1 MPSSPPIAFVPRPAA
16 PGHAPKR
23 GLFGALLAMCGLDAR
38 GRAERRALRSI
49 ASRYRFRGEDPDA
62 EMAAA
67 WAHYDRRLVAEG
79 LDPAH
84 YEAPIGEAI
93 QDTYDWSFDL
103 GRYAPSAPADPSE
116 KPKPH
121 SGSPEAKRAEAK
133 RCFMMTGI
141 YGLPSYGGHI
151 LTKEERRELGLVDY
165 RLGD

>member
-1 MPSSPPIAFVPRPAA
+1 MPSTPPIAFVPRPAA
-16 PGHAPKR
+16 PGHEPKR

-84 YEAPIGEAI
+84 YEARIGEAI

-103 GRYAPSAPADPSE
+103 GRYAPRTYEESE
-116 KPKPH
+116 KPKPRP
-121 SGSPEAKRAEAK
+121 GSPEAMRHEAEQ
-133 RCFMMTGI
+133 CFMMTGI

-151 LTKEERRELGLVDY
+151 LTKEERRELGLYDY